1 MTDRSSSS
9 ISTTDAIEAMRARG
23 IDNAESLVSSTSPE
37 RIVASCKV
45 WDSKKNVTAGLL
57 AKMVRDGGSDP
68 EPAPKASPR
77 DRFAHLVQHY
87 SEGSVAESHKRLQ
100 RRSDYDED
108 CDGLLIVVEEPAFP
122 SLVVRCDGC
131 GFEAAYPFKA
141 LASGILHDPPPVGP
155 RPVPD
160 PQPMVPREQWRRP
173 ADRPATRDLYPAQ
186 PERSFRWGR

>member
-1 MTDRSSSS
+1 MTDRNSSS
-9 ISTTDAIEAMRARG
+9 ISTTDAIEALRARG
-23 IDNAESLVSSTSPE
+23 IDNAASLVSSTSPE

-45 WDSKKNVTAGLL
+45 WDTKKNVTAGLL

-77 DRFAHLVQHY
+77 DRFAQLVQHY
-87 SEGSVAESHKRLQ
+87 SQGSVTESHKRLQ
-100 RRSDYDED
+100 RRRDYDED

-122 SLVVRCDGC
+122 SLTVRCNGC
-131 GFEAAYPFKA
+131 GYEAAYPFKA
-141 LASGILHDPPPVGP
+141 LASLPGRPPVDP

-173 ADRPATRDLYPAQ
+173 ADRPSTRDLHPVQ